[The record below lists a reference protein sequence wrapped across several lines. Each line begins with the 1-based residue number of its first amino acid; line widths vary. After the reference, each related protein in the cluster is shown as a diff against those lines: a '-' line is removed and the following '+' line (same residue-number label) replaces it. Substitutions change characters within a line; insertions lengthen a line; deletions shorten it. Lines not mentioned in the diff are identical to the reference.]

1 MADILALAKDTA
13 NMEEGRHRLVFIF
26 GDRTKQIKTTR
37 VKFRTQY
44 IFGINDIQFLPFS
57 I

>member
-26 GDRTKQIKTTR
+26 GDKPNRSIPR
-37 VKFRTQY
+37 EYNFERN
-44 IFGINDIQFLPFS
+44 IFLE
-57 I
+57 